1 MRRPSILRTGST
13 LALAALIS
21 GCAFAPGRP
30 AGVPDRTA
38 REDALAATGAPESR
52 PAPPRPHVDVASWYG
67 EWHQGRPTA
76 SGEPFDT
83 AALTAAHRS
92 LPLGSCVEVTNLGN
106 GRRVFVRVNDRG
118 PYITGRTIDLS
129 QRAAE
134 ELGMTDEGL
143 ARVQIRPA
151 RSEACEV

>member
-1 MRRPSILRTGST
+1 MRRPSILRTVST
-13 LALAALIS
+13 LAVAALIT
-21 GCAFAPGRP
+21 GCAFAPSPPGS
-30 AGVPDRTA
+30 VDRTA
-38 REDALAATGAPESR
+38 REDALAAAHPPDPTPTLAR
-52 PAPPRPHVDVASWYG
+52 PRVDVASWYG

-92 LPLGSCVEVTNLGN
+92 LPLGTCVEVTNLAN

-134 ELGMTDEGL
+134 ELAMTDQGL
-143 ARVQIRPA
+143 ARVRIRRA
-151 RSEACEV
+151 QSEACEA